1 MEEERDRKK
10 NIEVVEKIEVIIMDT
25 QEARGMDTG
34 EEAMITAGREVDLE
48 VAARRLLAKES
59 LL

>member
-10 NIEVVEKIEVIIMDT
+10 NIEVVEKIEVIIMYT
-25 QEARGMDTG
+25 QEARVMDTG

>member
-10 NIEVVEKIEVIIMDT
+10 NIEVVEKIEVIIMDI
-25 QEARGMDTG
+25 QEARDMDTG

-48 VAARRLLAKES
+48 VAARRLLAKGS